1 MSLFEADLGALQ
13 NLISYMAT
21 LDSEIDSIQ
30 SALTNVYHQFDS
42 SFISPDKGNLEAN
55 FNELFHYLQCAD
67 NKGDEIRGGLH
78 TLLVYIQDAEN
89 VHF

>member
-1 MSLFEADLGALQ
+1 LQ
-13 NLISYMAT
+13 NLISCLAT
-21 LDSEIDSIQ
+21 FDSEIDSIQ
-30 SALTNVYHQFDS
+30 NALTSAYHNFDS
-42 SFISPDKGNLEAN
+42 SFISPDKGNFESN
-55 FNELFHYLQCAD
+55 FQQLFQYLQQAD